1 MQKLNKR
8 DLIEEV
14 SEKSHISKK
23 DAESAIDATFD
34 LIEKAFLEG
43 REVSITNFGTFQPK
57 SRKQRD
63 GTDPKSHKRITIKSA
78 KTVSF
83 KMSKALK
90 AKLNK

>member
-14 SEKSHISKK
+14 SEKTHISKK
-23 DAESAIDATFD
+23 DAENAIDATFD

-90 AKLNK
+90 AKINK